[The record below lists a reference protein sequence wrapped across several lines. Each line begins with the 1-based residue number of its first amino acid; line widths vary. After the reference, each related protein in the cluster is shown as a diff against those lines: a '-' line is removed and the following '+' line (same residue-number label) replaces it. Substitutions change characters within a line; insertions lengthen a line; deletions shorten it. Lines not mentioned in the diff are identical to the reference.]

1 LPGTVGRFYR
11 RTAPE
16 RPPSTPSP
24 SGQNRLRDPAQ
35 RPRSLAPPAHYSDE
49 EPPITLR
56 RMQSPSVAP
65 PPLIGRPPLPPA
77 EPSRSFITAREVAL
91 LAIVSIVSALVVI
104 AFYKLANDVMPAGP
118 RVAANATRAVPAAQQ

>member
-1 LPGTVGRFYR
+1 MSNS
-11 RTAPE
+11 PE
-16 RPPSTPSP
+16 RPTSIPDPYAP
-24 SGQNRLRDPAQ
+24 KRLRDHDQ
-35 RPRSLAPPAHYSDE
+35 KPRSIAPADDYSDD

-118 RVAANATRAVPAAQQ
+118 RVAANATRAVPAAQRVKCGQLP